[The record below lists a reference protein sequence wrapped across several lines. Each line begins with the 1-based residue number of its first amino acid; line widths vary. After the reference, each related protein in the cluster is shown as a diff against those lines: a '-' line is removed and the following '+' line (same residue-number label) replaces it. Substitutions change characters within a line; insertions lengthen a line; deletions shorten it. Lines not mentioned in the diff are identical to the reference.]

1 MKRTIILF
9 FICFSISSF
18 VNKNYAQITSAGSGN
33 WSSSSTWVGGIL
45 PDSTTNVVIASGHTV
60 TIDNANANCKNI
72 SFQDTLGFLS
82 MGSSS
87 SILSVYGDY
96 TLVPSNSYKSFTA
109 WPDGAKIKFKGD
121 AVQTLSGWSTSA
133 GSTSFNEMVIDK
145 WGGMVKT
152 NRSNER
158 FGIGTSLEI
167 VQGIFL
173 LDSLDDIESRLF
185 NGTASSATI
194 TVQSGG
200 TFKMWGGASHIRR
213 ASNTGEETKKIG
225 IMTVYGTVELSTT
238 STNFINFTGIN
249 IESGGLL
256 RIILGWTSAKFN
268 PGTITVKSGG
278 ILENLTTT
286 NVWYANL
293 TTPTTV
299 IVNTGGT
306 FNTKSSTT
314 TLPPVFTNDGT
325 FRYSRSALDGSQTIL
340 DRDYHRLEISFAGD
354 GTGSKIWTLGGNRTI
369 TDSLEINNTAKFQI
383 GRNLSSIINY

>member
-1 MKRTIILF
+1 
-9 FICFSISSF
+9 
-18 VNKNYAQITSAGSGN
+18 
-33 WSSSSTWVGGIL
+33 
-45 PDSTTNVVIASGHTV
+45 
-60 TIDNANANCKNI
+60 
-72 SFQDTLGFLS
+72 

-121 AVQTLSGWSTSA
+121 AVQTLSGWSTST

-213 ASNTGEETKKIG
+213 ASNTGEDTKKIG
-225 IMTVYGTVELSTT
+225 IMTVYGTVELTTT
-238 STNFINFTGIN
+238 STNLINFTGIN

-256 RIILGWTSAKFN
+256 RVILGWTSGKFN

-286 NVWYANL
+286 NVWFAN
-293 TTPTTV
+293 P
-299 IVNTGGT
+299 N
-306 FNTKSSTT
+306 
-314 TLPPVFTNDGT
+314 
-325 FRYSRSALDGSQTIL
+325 YS
-340 DRDYHRLEISFAGD
+340 
-354 GTGSKIWTLGGNRTI
+354 
-369 TDSLEINNTAKFQI
+369 
-383 GRNLSSIINY
+383 NYCYCE